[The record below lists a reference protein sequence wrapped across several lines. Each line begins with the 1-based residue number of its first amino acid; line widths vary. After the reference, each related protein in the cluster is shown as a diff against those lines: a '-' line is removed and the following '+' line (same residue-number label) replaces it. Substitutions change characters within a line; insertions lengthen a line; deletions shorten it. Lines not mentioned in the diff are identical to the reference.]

1 MADTKGV
8 MKSPVVLPASVVRG
22 LQWPGQVPGPGQTQR
37 AVGVSLAVRRAWG
50 DFPACLITRP
60 GSQSASGFVPG
71 AGVVFEAAP
80 RLVDLLLGAAPR
92 FGSPL
97 ADGKKPANNFYL
109 LAWMHRGWREVV
121 WREALGSAA
130 QLEEQSAKAAATS
143 CQRSTPDP
151 RAWGDATARVAWM
164 RTVEPP
170 SDTVQDFVAQT
181 RTLLEKDA
189 DVHGWRAAVSDW
201 ADAEQADG
209 RDVRWPVS
217 EFLQARGSARPESGE
232 LTVLRRLLQ
241 CQPWEACAREYDAR
255 MARARAAGEALPLH
269 PIYDTGPID
278 LSRTARVLAAEAKR
292 TAKRQ
297 VALDATLDIPAIDRQ
312 LWSYGAGALRGERPP
327 AGEADTEF
335 ASNPHWCRFYDP
347 AWGCEI
353 LTDLDGIVPGQWRGD
368 TFTPAID
375 GILVLLCGAG
385 MWFSTPLSM
394 IAAGNE
400 LRHPKDADGRRIGKR
415 LGVLALAH
423 PFHRGGRTDPAM
435 YRMTAYRDW
444 LLEQL
449 TPLKQLGLP
458 LVFVG
463 RSTGANMGFELALA
477 DDTLFSAAI
486 FMSPQR
492 PAWSATVLENIL
504 RMTREGIYEIHPDG
518 LLWALHYDWPN
529 VDPVRWRYDA
539 ARWASPAD
547 WLEAMLQAEIR
558 GHVQRPQWTFP
569 RHFETPMA
577 GGLRT
582 RGLILASGQDAEYP
596 PGAAQQ
602 WAPFAAHT
610 GFGHFVN
617 AAAVHNHFSLENS
630 HEVRALSVAQ
640 MHAVVAGVV
649 G

>member
-1 MADTKGV
+1 
-8 MKSPVVLPASVVRG
+8 MKSPAVLPASVVRG
-22 LQWPGQVPGPGQTQR
+22 LQWPGQAPGPGQTQR
-37 AVGVSLAVRRAWG
+37 AVGISLAVCQAWG

-71 AGVVFEAAP
+71 AGVAFEAAP

-121 WREALGSAA
+121 WREALGTAAEAEEQGAKSAA
-130 QLEEQSAKAAATS
+130 PHQSVPIPGA
-143 CQRSTPDP
+143 RD
-151 RAWGDATARVAWM
+151 WGNATARVQWM
-164 RTVEPP
+164 QTVESPLSAVP
-170 SDTVQDFVAQT
+170 EFVRQA
-181 RTLLEKDA
+181 RALA
-189 DVHGWRAAVSDW
+189 DSYPEAHGWRATVADW
-201 ADAEQADG
+201 VDAARAG
-209 RDVRWPVS
+209 GLDVHWPVS
-217 EFLQARGSARPESGE
+217 EFLHAQGSARPESGE
-232 LTVLRRLLQ
+232 LAVLRRLLQ
-241 CQPWEACAREYDAR
+241 HQEWEACAREYDAR
-255 MARARAAGEALPLH
+255 CDVTRAAGKAPPLH
-269 PIYDTGPID
+269 PMYETGPID
-278 LSRTARVLAAEAKR
+278 LSNTARVRAAEAKR
-292 TAKRQ
+292 VAKRQ
-297 VALDATLDIPAIDRQ
+297 VALDATLDIPAIDRR
-312 LWSYGAGALRGERPP
+312 LWSYGAETQRAERPP

-353 LTDLDGIVPGQWRGD
+353 LTDLDGIVPGQWRGE

-375 GILVLLCGAG
+375 GLLVLLCGAG

-400 LRHPKDADGRRIGKR
+400 LRHPKNADGQRLGKR

-444 LLEQL
+444 LLEKL

-458 LVFVG
+458 LIFVG
-463 RSTGANMGFELALA
+463 RSTGANMGFELVLA

-504 RMTREGIYEIHPDG
+504 RMTREGIYEVNPDG

-529 VDPVRWRYDA
+529 VDPAQWRYDA

-547 WLEAMLQAEIR
+547 WMEAILQAEIR
-558 GHVQRPQWTFP
+558 GHTQQPQWTFP
-569 RHFETPMA
+569 RHFDAPIA
-577 GGLRT
+577 GGVRT

-610 GFGHFVN
+610 EFGHFVN
-617 AAAVHNHFSLENS
+617 ARAVHNHFSLENS

-640 MHAVVAGVV
+640 MHAVLAEVVA
-649 G
+649 